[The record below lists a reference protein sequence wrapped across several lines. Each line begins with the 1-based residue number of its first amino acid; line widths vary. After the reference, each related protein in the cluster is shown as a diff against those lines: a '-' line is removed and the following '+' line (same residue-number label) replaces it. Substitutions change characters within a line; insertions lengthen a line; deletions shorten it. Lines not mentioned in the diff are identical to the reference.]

1 MSNIFGYDSFSF
13 SGTSSSSS
21 NSLSF
26 SLADYASI
34 KNGSYKKLVSA
45 YYKNIDEENGETSSS
60 SSSSNV
66 KDSKQKLNSITE
78 AADNLKS
85 SVSTAKSLIQTK
97 KNENGY
103 SYVDYDED
111 KMYKAVKEFAD
122 NYNSLMDAASGA
134 ETSSITR
141 AAKSMASYTKANK
154 NALSAIGITVDADN
168 KITVDE
174 DKFKEASKARVQSLF
189 GDVGGYAY
197 QVSAKASN
205 ISFST
210 ADMAKKV
217 SSNDGKNKNGLS
229 SISTSKDTTKT
240 LGMIEEYA
248 EKAKKS
254 LEVLLESGSKSKFN
268 KVTKTDENGKTYQD
282 YDKDAIYTAV
292 NDFIKDYNKLMDK
305 TEDSNTSSISQARR
319 TLANYAKSNKSD
331 FKEIGISIDSDDNLV
346 IDKEKFMNA
355 DMAKVKSLFQNT
367 NSFGKQAKEQISKID
382 LNAEKEAAKSNTY
395 SDNGSYSYNYNSGD
409 WFTSGF

>member
-13 SGTSSSSS
+13 SGTSSNSSS

-34 KNGSYKKLVSA
+34 QNGSYKKLLSA
-45 YYKNIDEENGETSSS
+45 YYANEEKESGKTS

-85 SVSTAKSLIQTK
+85 SISTAKSLFKTGTT
-97 KNENGY
+97 ENGY

-111 KMYKAVKEFAD
+111 KMYKAIKDFAD

-141 AAKSMASYTKANK
+141 AANSMASYTKANK
-154 NALSAIGITVDADN
+154 NALEAIGISVDSDN
-168 KITVDE
+168 KLTVDE
-174 DKFKEASKARVQSLF
+174 DKFKEASKGRVKSLF
-189 GDVGGYAY
+189 GDTGGYAY

-240 LGMIEEYA
+240 LGYIEEAA

-268 KVTKTDENGKTYQD
+268 KVTKTDDKGQSYQD

-292 NDFIKDYNKLMDK
+292 NDFVKDYNKLMDK
-305 TEDSNTSSISQARR
+305 TKDSNTSSITQARR
-319 TLANYAKSNKSD
+319 TLANYAKSNKSK
-331 FKEIGISIDSDDNLV
+331 FSEIGITIDSDDNLV
-346 IDKEKFMNA
+346 IDKEKFMKA
-355 DMAKVKSLFQNT
+355 DMGKVKSLFQDT

-382 LNAEKEAAKSNTY
+382 LNAEKEASKSNTY
-395 SDNGSYSYNYNSGD
+395 ADNGSYSYNYNSGD